1 MIATIFLGA
10 IVGLGVFLFCYALFP
25 ARRSAAGTVAQIDA
39 LRAGG
44 PALIQPGRPT
54 ARQPERSGSL
64 KEQLGF
70 RLADF
75 YARQGWKQVSV
86 RADLNILERSWEAFL
101 ATKIGVALLGFLIA
115 PLLFAL
121 LWLAGVHLSVIIPIW
136 LALLVSAGC
145 FMLPDLEVHGEA
157 RERREDFRRVVG
169 AYLDL
174 VAMNLAGGRG
184 LPEALMAA
192 AELSDSAPIRRI
204 RFALT
209 DARLSGQNQWT
220 ALRGLGEQ
228 IGIEEL
234 QDLGFALALVADDG
248 AKIRQSL
255 TARAETMRRRELAEL
270 ESKAGAKSQSML
282 VAQMLLCT
290 AFLLFLMFP
299 AVMQISAF

>member
-1 MIATIFLGA
+1 MIAVMLSGGL
-10 IVGLGVFLFCYALFP
+10 VGFAVFVFCYAVFP

-39 LRAGG
+39 LRERGQAFGQPAHRTDQDADFKVRLGG
-44 PALIQPGRPT
+44 RI
-54 ARQPERSGSL
+54 S
-64 KEQLGF
+64 
-70 RLADF
+70 DF
-75 YARQGWKQVSV
+75 YAKQGWKQVSL
-86 RADLNILERSWEAFL
+86 RADLSILERSWEAFL
-101 ATKIGVALLGFLIA
+101 VTKIGLAGLGFVGIPVLFGVFWVAGLHVGVLIPIWVALLAAI
-115 PLLFAL
+115 
-121 LWLAGVHLSVIIPIW
+121 
-136 LALLVSAGC
+136 GC
-145 FMLPDLEVHGEA
+145 FMLPDLEVHGQA

-174 VAMNLAGGRG
+174 VSMNLAGGRG

-209 DARLSGQNQWT
+209 DARLSGQTQWT
-220 ALRGLGEQ
+220 ALRTLGEQ

-255 TARAETMRRRELAEL
+255 TSRAETMRRRELADL

-282 VAQMLLCT
+282 VAQMLLCL
-290 AFLLFLMFP
+290 AFLIFLMYP
-299 AVMQISAF
+299 AVVQIKAF